1 VNEIRAIS
9 LFVRTA
15 ALGSLR
21 KAAIEQGVT
30 PQAASLAVTQL
41 ENHLGMRL
49 FHRTTRQLSLT
60 EEGRRFLESV
70 QPPLDAL
77 TDALH
82 SARHAD
88 GAAGP
93 LRVTAPRSLGNTVLW
108 PLFEAFAADHPDVRL
123 DIQLED
129 RFQDWVAERIDVG
142 FRAGAQPDGR
152 IIARR
157 VLPIQLIVCA
167 SPAYLARHGAPATI
181 EDLASHRCTGYL
193 QPNTGKVAPWEFQV
207 GEETVYRDIQP
218 SICLNDP
225 ELETRAVLGGLG
237 IGQLGSFTA
246 VPLIR
251 AGQLV
256 PLLLPHTVHRMAM
269 YLCYARRTHLP
280 ARVRLFIDFMVE
292 RLRPGTEW
300 YLGDEEL
307 RAGRPARR
315 RKPAAAHSRKS
326 VDAASSRQAAVSS
339 AT

>member
-1 VNEIRAIS
+1 MNEIRAIS

-15 ALGSLR
+15 TLGSLR

-41 ENHLGMRL
+41 EKHLGIHL
-49 FHRTTRQLSLT
+49 FHRTTRQISLT
-60 EEGRRFLESV
+60 DEGRRFMESV

-88 GAAGP
+88 HAGGP
-93 LRVTAPRSLGNTVLW
+93 LRVTAPRSLGNGVLW
-108 PLFEAFAADHPDVRL
+108 PQFEAFAKAHPDVQL

-142 FRAGAQPDGR
+142 FRAGLQPDGR

-167 SPAYLARHGAPATI
+167 SPEYLARHGAPASI
-181 EDLASHRCTGYL
+181 DDLASHRCTGYL

-207 GEETVYRDIQP
+207 GEDVVYRDTPP
-218 SICLNDP
+218 SICMNDP
-225 ELETRAVLGGLG
+225 ELETRAVLAGLG
-237 IGQLGSFTA
+237 IGQLASFTA

-251 AGQLV
+251 AGHLV
-256 PLLLPHTVHRMAM
+256 PLLLPHAVQRIAM
-269 YLCYARRTHLP
+269 YLCYARRTQIP
-280 ARVRLFIDFMVE
+280 ARVRLFIDFMME
-292 RLRPGTEW
+292 RLPASTEW
-300 YLGDEEL
+300 HLSDEEL
-307 RAGRPARR
+307 RAGKTVRR
-315 RKPAAAHSRKS
+315 RKKAA
-326 VDAASSRQAAVSS
+326 DGG
-339 AT
+339 

>member
-15 ALGSLR
+15 TLGSLR

-41 ENHLGMRL
+41 EKHLGIRL
-49 FHRTTRQLSLT
+49 FHRTTRQISLT
-60 EEGRRFLESV
+60 DEGRRFLESV
-70 QPPLDAL
+70 QQPLDAL
-77 TDALH
+77 TEVLH

-88 GAAGP
+88 HASGP
-93 LRVTAPRSLGNTVLW
+93 LRVTAPRSLGNFVLW
-108 PLFEAFAADHPDVRL
+108 PLFEDFARTYPDVQL

-142 FRAGAQPDGR
+142 FRAGLQPDGR

-167 SPAYLARHGAPATI
+167 SPDYLARHGAPANI
-181 EDLASHRCTGYL
+181 DDLASHRCTGYL
-193 QPNTGKVAPWEFQV
+193 QPNTGKVAPWEFQMD
-207 GEETVYRDIQP
+207 GETAYRDIAP
-218 SICLNDP
+218 AICMNDP
-225 ELETRAVLGGLG
+225 ELETRAVLAGLG

-256 PLLLPHTVHRMAM
+256 PLLLPHTVQRIAM
-269 YLCYARRTHLP
+269 YLCYARRAQMP

-292 RLRPGTEW
+292 RLQNSTEW
-300 YLGDEEL
+300 HLNDEEL
-307 RAGRPARR
+307 RAVKPARTR
-315 RKPAAAHSRKS
+315 QRAAARK
-326 VDAASSRQAAVSS
+326 RG
-339 AT
+339 